1 VSSGTALT
9 TSPSPS
15 RCWAAPAVALY
26 PAWWRQRY
34 GEDQSAFLSDLKGE
48 GRSVLRVLPNL
59 VAGAARARLSGTGAP
74 PTPAVWWSRT
84 RAGVTLSTLPVML
97 LLPLMVLA
105 GSRGVFSNGAGHI
118 GVAARVAQHA
128 GQAIFLASLLTL
140 LVLTWGWRI
149 LVSEAEHVP
158 RGTARLRYEAA
169 MASPVAALGT
179 ALGLSAIASRVRAG
193 GVLLSSSWAWS
204 PTTHRYY
211 GVSAVW
217 TRGHPLLVASLHDA
231 AWVFAIGGWV
241 VAAALVGRA
250 ARRAPSTYRLVR
262 SGVRV
267 ARATAVCAGALAVTF
282 TVYEL
287 AIIPAALA
295 PRARRQRRL
304 QPHPASSGAADSP
317 RLQRLERPRRP
328 RRPHESA
335 FGKRGSLDRTRG
347 ALRRLLGAGN
357 PPRRPLDARG
367 RGARSDLRQVPATSA
382 VGFLRPFSTETARHG

>member
-1 VSSGTALT
+1 VRELRD
-9 TSPSPS
+9 SPDDEPVAVPVLG
-15 RCWAAPAVALY
+15 RAAVALY

-287 AIIPAALA
+287 AII
-295 PRARRQRRL
+295 
-304 QPHPASSGAADSP
+304 
-317 RLQRLERPRRP
+317 LQRWHLVHAANAACSPIPPPPVLRTALGCNALSAPAGHVVLTSPLSASAGLWIALVALCAVFSVLGTPLAGRSMRAAEALE
-328 RRPHESA
+328 
-335 FGKRGSLDRTRG
+335 
-347 ALRRLLGAGN
+347 
-357 PPRRPLDARG
+357 
-367 RGARSDLRQVPATSA
+367 AT
-382 VGFLRPFSTETARHG
+382 